1 VSGSGG
7 AVVGGTYLVWRR
19 GPILVRLALLVGA
32 AVATARFLPALAPAG
47 SKANLLL
54 AIAGV
59 PIVVLVGAWF
69 GLRRARA
76 ATLP

>member
-1 VSGSGG
+1 MV
-7 AVVGGTYLVWRR
+7 GTYLVWRR

-47 SKANLLL
+47 SGAHLLL

-59 PIVVLVGAWF
+59 PVVVLLGAWF